1 MRQYEATR
9 VYGAIMQAAGAAMYD
24 KLMEVAADGLPYHL
38 FLAPRWAGGAVM
50 SIACFCASGC
60 IVHSC
65 SPGHLTRNHP
75 CYCPHGTQST
85 LCYSEHVSSQNRA
98 IATART
104 QSTSSHGGCLAF
116 LTATRVPTYLSLP
129 LPPLPDL
136 PDPHRSRR
144 TPAAL
149 NGDTRP
155 GVDAGPSSAA
165 AANGAAA
172 IKPEPAGGGG
182 LSAILGP
189 LASLLQQPAAA
200 AAGGGAVAAV
210 LSGLKQQ
217 LESGTLTPA
226 MLEATVTQLQ
236 QQPHN
241 PAAVQALQLLREAA
255 AKGNRQQQGQQQGQ
269 GQAQQQG
276 QGQQGQGQAA
286 ANGGSVGGAV
296 AGGGAAQLQA
306 NGRAGPGDRNDGVQ
320 VCTAGQCANGSADVQ
335 GVARSRGGVLQ
346 FARAVTV
353 PPCRCTG
360 TAAAK

>member
-1 MRQYEATR
+1 
-9 VYGAIMQAAGAAMYD
+9 
-24 KLMEVAADGLPYHL
+24 
-38 FLAPRWAGGAVM
+38 M
-50 SIACFCASGC
+50 S
-60 IVHSC
+60 
-65 SPGHLTRNHP
+65 L
-75 CYCPHGTQST
+75 Q
-85 LCYSEHVSSQNRA
+85 
-98 IATART
+98 
-104 QSTSSHGGCLAF
+104 
-116 LTATRVPTYLSLP
+116 

-172 IKPEPAGGGG
+172 VKPEPAGGGG

-189 LASLLQQPAAA
+189 LASLLHQPAAA

-241 PAAVQALQLLREAA
+241 PAAVQALQLLRETA
-255 AKGNRQQQGQQQGQ
+255 AKGNRQQQQGQ
-269 GQAQQQG
+269 GQAQHQG
-276 QGQQGQGQAA
+276 QGQQGQGHAV
-286 ANGGSVGGAV
+286 ANGGSAGGAA
-296 AGGGAAQLQA
+296 AGGAAAQLQA
-306 NGRAGPGDRNDGVQ
+306 HGRAGLGDRQDGVQ
-320 VCTAGQCANGSADVQ
+320 VCCICGCGNEMCRECNTHCCVLEKVHHVSRRLSGVRVCTAGQ
-335 GVARSRGGVLQ
+335 
-346 FARAVTV
+346 
-353 PPCRCTG
+353 
-360 TAAAK
+360 